1 MPDTGRSPGLND
13 QYMTNHPLGRR
24 RAALTRA
31 AFVAAP
37 LCMLAYGAIR
47 LSDPDHG
54 PGPAWTAGHIA
65 LLAGVLQFAVI
76 LPALRRLTGPARGA
90 ARLGAGAATL
100 LGLAGALA
108 VVAQAVIDLVVGFRA
123 ADRPEMARLFE
134 EIQSHPGVLP
144 AVYTVGPMLFYVGLV
159 WLLIHLAVQRRVSPW
174 RPVMVLLGTATTA
187 VSLDL
192 LPLGA
197 LFFTAALL
205 PLSLPLTTR
214 PDRRE
219 PSSVTP

>member
-1 MPDTGRSPGLND
+1 
-13 QYMTNHPLGRR
+13 MTNQPPRPR

-31 AFVAAP
+31 AFVTAP
-37 LCMLAYGAIR
+37 LCMLVYGLIR

-54 PGPAWTAGHIA
+54 PGAAWTAGHIA
-65 LLAGVLQFAVI
+65 LLAGVLQFALI
-76 LPALRRLTGPARGA
+76 LPALHRMTGPARGA
-90 ARLGAGAATL
+90 GRLGAAAATL
-100 LGLAGALA
+100 LGLAGMLALT
-108 VVAQAVIDLVVGFRA
+108 AQAVIDLVVGFRA
-123 ADRPEMARLFE
+123 ADRPEMSRLFD

-144 AVYTVGPMLFYVGLV
+144 AVYTVGPVLFYVGLL
-159 WLLIHLAVQRRVSPW
+159 WLLVHLSVQRRVSPW

-205 PLSLPLTTR
+205 PRSLPLTAR
-214 PDRRE
+214 PERQE

>member
-1 MPDTGRSPGLND
+1 MTTQPMSHGRA
-13 QYMTNHPLGRR
+13 T
-24 RAALTRA
+24 LTRA

-37 LCMLAYGAIR
+37 LCMLAYGTIR

-65 LLAGVLQFAVI
+65 LLAGVLQFALI
-76 LPALRRLTGPARGA
+76 LPALHRLTGPARGA
-90 ARLGAGAATL
+90 GRIGAGVATL

-108 VVAQAVIDLVVGFRA
+108 VSTQAAIDLAVGFRA

-144 AVYTVGPMLFYVGLV
+144 AVYTVGPVLFYVGLL
-159 WLLIHLAVQRRVSPW
+159 WLLVHLAVQRRVSPW

-205 PLSLPLTTR
+205 PRSLPLPPGTAR
-214 PDRRE
+214 PDRQD
-219 PSSVTP
+219 TA

>member
-1 MPDTGRSPGLND
+1 
-13 QYMTNHPLGRR
+13 MTNQPLGHR

-37 LCMLAYGAIR
+37 LCMLAYGVIR

-65 LLAGVLQFAVI
+65 LLAAVLQFAVI

-100 LGLAGALA
+100 LGLAGVLA
-108 VVAQAVIDLVVGFRA
+108 VVVQAAIDLVVGFRA
-123 ADRPEMARLFE
+123 TDRPEMARLFE

-144 AVYTVGPMLFYVGLV
+144 AVYTVGPMLFYVGLI
-159 WLLIHLAVQRRVSPW
+159 WLLIHLAVQRRVGPW

-187 VSLDL
+187 VDLDL

-205 PLSLPLTTR
+205 PLSLPLSAR